1 MKFDTWLDT
10 FISEKGID
18 LDEVVEVTGPSGQIN
33 SIPLECVIEAIKGT
47 KGKAQAVIKDA
58 LVKIDFTNGDIVGY
72 LRHLAK
78 ALAV

>member
-10 FISEKGID
+10 FIAAKGID
-18 LDEVVEVTGPSGQIN
+18 LNEIVKVTGPSGEVN

-47 KGKAQAVIKDA
+47 TGKAQAVIKDA

-78 ALAV
+78 ALAI